1 MPLANPLSAELAVMR
16 PSLLPG
22 LVATLGRNA
31 ARQLGRVRLRIGR
44 SDGEGRTWNRC
55 CGAPAAG
62 VDFHDLKGDLES
74 LAAASGA
81 QLEFRPRTVPGHP
94 ARSAEVFREGVAIGW
109 IGQIHPR
116 LAKAMD
122 IEADVYAFEL
132 DLEPLTAR
140 RLPRA
145 GELSRFPA
153 VRRDLAFLVPEQVA
167 WTDLAATVRQAAG
180 PLLRD
185 LNLFDR
191 YVGQGVEPGF
201 KSLAMGLILQ
211 DKSRTLT
218 DRDVDAVVAEA
229 VTAIEREHHARIRG

>member
-1 MPLANPLSAELAVMR
+1 MTS
-16 PSLLPG
+16 
-22 LVATLGRNA
+22 
-31 ARQLGRVRLRIGR
+31 
-44 SDGEGRTWNRC
+44 NRWY
-55 CGAPAAG
+55 
-62 VDFHDLKGDLES
+62 
-74 LAAASGA
+74 ASGA
-81 QLEFRPRTVPGHP
+81 QLEFRASTRAYGHP
-94 ARSAEVFREGVAIGW
+94 ARSAEVLRDGVAIGW
-109 IGQIHPR
+109 IGQVHPR
-116 LAKAMD
+116 LARAMG

-167 WTDLAATVRQAAG
+167 WADLAATVRQAAG

-211 DKSRTLT
+211 DKSRTL
-218 DRDVDAVVAEA
+218 DGPR
-229 VTAIEREHHARIRG
+229 RGSGGGRGGHRHRA